1 MPTAF
6 TAAIDAG
13 AKPEAPARRRA
24 DPASA
29 NAEPF
34 AQHVAAFYPYPTP
47 QESGTRAVSEN
58 QPEKRGPAAT
68 ARSAGLARRRNGRD
82 GN

>member
-1 MPTAF
+1 MSDALTV
-6 TAAIDAG
+6 AIDAG
-13 AKPEAPARRRA
+13 ARPEAPRRRRA
-24 DPASA
+24 DPAPA

-47 QESGTRAVSEN
+47 QEPGARAVSES
-58 QPEKRGPAAT
+58 QAEKRGLAAT

-82 GN
+82 GS